1 MSQSPSDAPTAPHW
15 GVEVVFSQHM
25 VAPMQPG
32 LSPSAAK
39 PAAVVAAWQAA
50 FPDLRLIPPCPAST
64 NDLCRAHDPDYVR
77 DVLDLVLPNGFGTF
91 DAQVTATLPYTSG
104 AMLTAARRAMATRRP
119 VAAPCSGF
127 HHACWAHGGGF
138 CTFNGLMVTA
148 LALQAEQPGTRVG
161 ILDYDYH
168 YGNGTDEI
176 IDHLH
181 CKDVVHI
188 TAGLDWLRETQAKA
202 FLAAIPD
209 HLDQLSSCDI
219 VLYQA
224 GADPHIDD
232 PLGGFLTTAQMAM
245 RDWRVFDGLAR
256 RGVPVAW
263 NLAGGYQRPI
273 DKVVKLHVNTM
284 RFCIESLSVQPETAD
299 ASTRLRTTRRVHH
312 GSAV

>member
-1 MSQSPSDAPTAPHW
+1 MSPAPTESPVTRPW
-15 GVEVVFSQHM
+15 GIEVVFSERM
-25 VAPMQPG
+25 VAPVQPG
-32 LSPSAAK
+32 LSPSASK
-39 PAAVVAAWQAA
+39 PAAVVAAWQQA
-50 FPDLRLIPPCPAST
+50 FPELRLIPPVPVT
-64 NDLCRAHDPDYVR
+64 DEELCRAHDPDYIH
-77 DVLDLVLPNGFGTF
+77 DVFNLALPNGFGTF
-91 DAQVTATLPYTSG
+91 DRDLNATLRYTSG

-168 YGNGTDEI
+168 YGDGTDEI
-176 IDHLH
+176 IDHLR

-188 TAGLDWLRETQAKA
+188 TAGLDWLRETQAAA
-202 FLAAIPD
+202 FLAAISD
-209 HLDQLSSCDI
+209 HLDQLSGCDV

-245 RDWRVFDGLAR
+245 RDWRVFEGLAR

-284 RFCIESLSVQPETAD
+284 RLCIESLSIQPETAD

-312 GSAV
+312 GPAV